1 MTLKHF
7 KKSEFNCPCGSPDC
21 TGEKM
26 NNEFL
31 ELLDEARE
39 IANIPFFITSGLRC
53 TEYNQDLIKRGYKA
67 SKTSSHLKGLAADI
81 SCKNSSD
88 RWTIINSLL
97 LVGFCRIGISDTFIH
112 VDLDNKDKQ
121 KNVIWTY

>member
-1 MTLKHF
+1 MTLKYF
-7 KKSEFNCPCGSPDC
+7 NKSEFNCPCGSPDC

-26 NNEFL
+26 NSDFL
-31 ELLDEARE
+31 ELLDSARA
-39 IANIPFFITSGLRC
+39 IASISFVITSGLRC
-53 TEYNQDLIKRGYKA
+53 KEYNQDLIKRGYKA

-81 SCKNSSD
+81 SCKNSAD
-88 RWTIINSLL
+88 RFTIINSLL
-97 LVGFCRIGISDTFIH
+97 LVGFSRIGISDTFIH